1 MTLSDRERFVYH
13 TATLF
18 TLELMRKH
26 KSNLTKEGMG
36 SLIELIKKN
45 RCRKLKSN
53 DFKELFDDIEEEI
66 LLSSAVYE
74 MSEQMSKDR
83 KR

>member
-1 MTLSDRERFVYH
+1 MTLTDRERFIYH

-26 KSNLTKEGMG
+26 KSNLTKNGMVE
-36 SLIELIKKN
+36 LIELIKKN
-45 RCRKLKSN
+45 RCRKLKN
-53 DFKELFDDIEEEI
+53 KDFIELFDEIEEEI

-74 MSEQMSKDR
+74 MSDQIKEPR
-83 KR
+83 K